1 MNLSFIA
8 LEGKGC
14 QDLRGNAIAGVSQTL
29 VPQGSRRSGA
39 ESLVRKAKR
48 VEVTMA
54 VTTEH
59 LHPGRKILDRETMG
73 VKLDRDIIITG

>member
-14 QDLRGNAIAGVSQTL
+14 QDLRGNVIAGVPQTL

-48 VEVTMA
+48 VEIAMTVTS
-54 VTTEH
+54 EH
-59 LHPGRKILDRETMG
+59 LHPGKKILDRETMG
-73 VKLDRDIIITG
+73 VKLDRDIIITD